1 MLQPSAASAC
11 FGLPCAARARW
22 VALLTVTLMFGAALP
37 AQAQWDIPAGAS
49 VDMAGG
55 SADLA
60 CTDLLVGGMLVV
72 GAGGSVTGVR
82 DVRIAPGGSLV
93 LDGGTLQLSQQWV
106 NQGSFSAGGGQ
117 VTRAAGPDCP
127 AVGPLGPFNPLAPAT
142 PVAVPTTS
150 PAGLAVLACLLAA
163 LGWRSRRRAGVAP
176 IPSSHR

>member
-11 FGLPCAARARW
+11 FGLPRAARARW

-82 DVRIAPGGSLV
+82 DVRIAPGG
-93 LDGGTLQLSQQWV
+93 
-106 NQGSFSAGGGQ
+106 
-117 VTRAAGPDCP
+117 
-127 AVGPLGPFNPLAPAT
+127 
-142 PVAVPTTS
+142 
-150 PAGLAVLACLLAA
+150 
-163 LGWRSRRRAGVAP
+163 
-176 IPSSHR
+176 